1 MGRHATVVLYVLAL
15 VAAVVGADVLFFKHH
30 FWPRLMVNVGIVLV
44 FAAFYLR
51 FQAALGGK

>member
-1 MGRHATVVLYVLAL
+1 MGGRVTVVLYVLAL
-15 VAAVVGADVLFFKHH
+15 VAIVVGVDVLFFKHH

-44 FAAFYLR
+44 LAAFYLR